1 MEQPLD
7 DDVLR
12 RIHDKRLIQRELDE
26 LVGICKGALFDG
38 HISQLEADG
47 LYDWLHANA
56 HCLDTWPASVL
67 FDRLHH
73 MLRDGVL
80 DSEEQHELLG
90 LVSGIARPD
99 RDDGRPRSA
108 LPIDTPPPPLTLEGH
123 SFCFTGVFDF
133 GSRAQCQLAVQ
144 DRGGIA
150 VAGITKKLHYLVI
163 GNVGSEFWSHSS
175 FGDKIA
181 KAVDYRGRGCPII
194 IVAEDH
200 WAAHL

>member
-1 MEQPLD
+1 MEPPLD
-7 DDVLR
+7 DDDLR

-26 LVGICKGALFDG
+26 LVGVCKGALFDG

-47 LYDWLHANA
+47 LYDWLHANP

-67 FDRLHH
+67 YDRLHE

-90 LVSGIARPD
+90 LVSHIARPD

-108 LPIDTPPPPLTLEGH
+108 LPIDTPPPPITLEGH

-133 GSRAQCQLAVQ
+133 GSRAQCQQAVQ

-150 VAGITKKLHYLVI
+150 VASITKKLHYLVI

-181 KAVDYRGRGCPII
+181 KAVDYRERGCPII

-200 WAAHL
+200 WVAHL